1 MVDGLNNSYKVK
13 SGDCAWKLAQTN
25 LKNNGSKVSNTAIVN
40 EMKRLAELNGCDSVD
55 DFNQKF
61 FSSVGKEIV
70 IEEKSANKP
79 QRETET
85 PSDRN
90 NDRVN
95 QGTQRESVPADSTR
109 VKAPE
114 TAPADSTR
122 VSRQKPVQPPAAP
135 KSPKEREIER
145 INNLPDDTSRIIEY
159 NKKNYDHEYYGIVDK
174 KTCELKIYDREGN
187 VVKTLTVGVG
197 KAKGDNLQS
206 GYASSNKAKK
216 EAGRYTAPGEFTL
229 DEYKSFNNANYISN
243 KDGKHKVMGLK
254 GDNRGDESGQTAIHM
269 IPNNRSER
277 EAAMD
282 TPTVADNRMS
292 YGCVNLTEEDY
303 DIMHSYLGEGN
314 KIYILPEENGNKL
327 LLEKQSDG
335 SYKFEQQYHKD
346 QKRNVSKEV
355 ASRVSYDVRPENNPR
370 YIAEQKRKKAEEERL
385 LAEQQQKRETAVWY
399 NPFTW
404 FS

>member
-1 MVDGLNNSYKVK
+1 
-13 SGDCAWKLAQTN
+13 
-25 LKNNGSKVSNTAIVN
+25 
-40 EMKRLAELNGCDSVD
+40 
-55 DFNQKF
+55 
-61 FSSVGKEIV
+61 
-70 IEEKSANKP
+70 
-79 QRETET
+79 
-85 PSDRN
+85 
-90 NDRVN
+90 
-95 QGTQRESVPADSTR
+95 
-109 VKAPE
+109 
-114 TAPADSTR
+114 
-122 VSRQKPVQPPAAP
+122 
-135 KSPKEREIER
+135 
-145 INNLPDDTSRIIEY
+145 
-159 NKKNYDHEYYGIVDK
+159 
-174 KTCELKIYDREGN
+174 
-187 VVKTLTVGVG
+187 
-197 KAKGDNLQS
+197 
-206 GYASSNKAKK
+206 
-216 EAGRYTAPGEFTL
+216 
-229 DEYKSFNNANYISN
+229 
-243 KDGKHKVMGLK
+243 
-254 GDNRGDESGQTAIHM
+254 M